1 MTRARRHVTLARMTL
16 EAVIAPTVATA
27 QGITWEETADW
38 FLGAPVQILLILVLA
53 FGARW
58 LVSRAIRRAVGS
70 MERRTERGGRTGRM
84 LREAT
89 GLDAERRRQ
98 RASTMGSVLRS
109 AATIVIAV
117 VAIITLLATV
127 GVPVGPL
134 MASAGV
140 GGVALG
146 FGAQSLVKDFLSG
159 IFMIVEDQYGVGD
172 VIDTGEAIGTVEEV
186 TLRITRLR
194 DASGVI
200 WYVRNGEVIRIGNR
214 SQGWSMAVIDIPV
227 AYRESVGSV
236 TRVLQQ
242 VVDRIRDE
250 EPWGTRILE
259 TPEVAGVENVSG
271 GVMTMRIFAKCAP
284 NENFSVTRR
293 IREECKAA
301 LDDAGIAG
309 PPMTAYGQGGNTTP

>member
-1 MTRARRHVTLARMTL
+1 MTL
-16 EAVIAPTVATA
+16 QALIAPTVSAVRGA
-27 QGITWEETADW
+27 TWEKAADW
-38 FLGAPVQILLILVLA
+38 FLGAPVQIVLIVVLA
-53 FGARW
+53 VGARW
-58 LVSRAIRRAVGS
+58 LVSRAIGRAVASMVRRA
-70 MERRTERGGRTGRM
+70 ERGTRTDRM

-98 RASTMGSVLRS
+98 RAATMGSVLRS
-109 AATIVIAV
+109 AATIFIAVIA
-117 VAIITLLATV
+117 ILTILATL

-227 AYRESVGSV
+227 AYHESVGRV
-236 TRVLQQ
+236 TRVLEQ
-242 VVDRIRDE
+242 VAGRVRDE
-250 EPWGTRILE
+250 EPWDTRILE
-259 TPEVAGVENVSG
+259 TPEVAGVESVSG
-271 GVMTMRIFAKCAP
+271 GVMTMRIVAKCAP
-284 NENFSVTRR
+284 NENFAVTRR

-309 PPMTAYGQGGNTTP
+309 APTTPYAPGGGSTP

>member
-1 MTRARRHVTLARMTL
+1 MPWLNDDEVVAAAKGLTWDKTL
-16 EAVIAPTVATA
+16 
-27 QGITWEETADW
+27 DW
-38 FLGAPVQILLILVLA
+38 FLGVPVQILLIVA
-53 FGARW
+53 IAVCARW
-58 LVSRAIRRAVGS
+58 LVSRAIRKAVQS
-70 MERRTERGGRTGRM
+70 MESRAGRGGRAGRM
-84 LREAT
+84 LREAA

-98 RASTMGSVLRS
+98 RAATMGSVLRS

-117 VAIITLLATV
+117 IAIITILATV

-194 DASGVI
+194 DANGVI

-214 SQGWSMAVIDIPV
+214 SQGWSMATIDIPV
-227 AYRESVGSV
+227 AYHENVDKV
-236 TRVLQQ
+236 TTVLQH
-242 VVDRIRDE
+242 VVDHVRDE
-250 EPWGTRILE
+250 EPWDTRILE
-259 TPEVAGVENVSG
+259 IPEVAGVENVSA
-271 GVMTMRIFAKCAP
+271 GVITMRIFAKCAP
-284 NENFSVTRR
+284 NENFSVTRE
-293 IREECKAA
+293 IRQQCKDA
-301 LDDAGIAG
+301 LDAAGIAG
-309 PPMTAYGQGGNTTP
+309 PPATAYGQSSAPPV